1 MGRFGSPVKLEDLI
15 MWHLWEPITWYIPNW
30 ATVPKCRSIVLNDM
44 GFAQLIVW
52 DKRVDYVE
60 SNQNNQCVD
69 STTGSAN
76 VTLQI
81 KSGLELGS
89 LNIAVYLQVF
99 TIGFVFFCDQ
109 PLFLNNQWICLCCRM
124 TRMFMCRYM
133 FILQSKRVTGK
144 NV

>member
-15 MWHLWEPITWYIPNW
+15 MWHLWEPITWYIPIW
-30 ATVPKCRSIVLNDM
+30 ATVPNSYCRSIVLNDM
-44 GFAQLIVW
+44 GFAQLIVR

-69 STTGSAN
+69 SKTGSAK

-89 LNIAVYLQVF
+89 HNIAVYLQVF
-99 TIGFVFFCDQ
+99 TIGFVFYVIN
-109 PLFLNNQWICLCCRM
+109 L
-124 TRMFMCRYM
+124 Y
-133 FILQSKRVTGK
+133 S
-144 NV
+144 